1 MPDAMIRS
9 TLLLLTL
16 TLATTGVALA
26 QSRDLSS
33 RGERLDR
40 VAAIVN
46 DGVVLQSTVDYQVH
60 QVMQRLREQQQQL
73 PPMPILRQQVL
84 DRLVLQEVQLQR
96 AQRLG
101 IQVSDDQLNQALRD
115 IATRNNVEF
124 EKLPQTLAEQGIDYV
139 LYREDLRQEITLQLL
154 RQRDVLQR
162 IYVSPR
168 ELEQF
173 LARESSNRLDSE
185 EFDVSHILLSL
196 PEAATAQQ
204 IAEVE
209 QKARELIEKA
219 GNGEDFGRLA
229 LQYSQAQS
237 ALERGKLGWR
247 KGSQLPQFVAEAVT
261 DLQEGQV
268 SAPIRTPTGI
278 HIVRLDGRRSVDQPM
293 IVEQAHAR
301 HILLKPNEVQD
312 DALTQQRL
320 TEIRE
325 RILKGEDF
333 AAIASVTSEDQGSAS
348 QGGDLGWNSPGT
360 FVLEFEQVLASL
372 KENEISAPF
381 RSQFGWHIVQLL
393 GRRTHDQSD
402 EMKRNKAFAAIRE
415 SKADEETE
423 LWLRRLRDEAYVE
436 YKVL

>member
-1 MPDAMIRS
+1 MIRS
-9 TLLLLTL
+9 LLLL
-16 TLATTGVALA
+16 LAMALASTGSALA
-26 QSRDLSS
+26 QSSDLST
-33 RGERLDR
+33 RGQRLDR
-40 VAAIVN
+40 IAAIVN
-46 DGVVLQSTVDYQVH
+46 DGVVLQSAVDNQVA
-60 QVMQRLREQQQQL
+60 QVAERLREQQQPM
-73 PPMPILRQQVL
+73 PPMAILRQQVV
-84 DRLVLQEVQLQR
+84 DRLVLQEVQMQR
-96 AQRLG
+96 AERLG
-101 IQVSDDQLNQALRD
+101 IQVADDQLNEALRD
-115 IATRNNVEF
+115 VATRNKIEF
-124 EKLPQTLAEQGIDYV
+124 EKMPQTLAEQGIDYKS
-139 LYREDLRQEITLQLL
+139 YREDMRREITLQLL

-162 IYVSPR
+162 IYVAPR
-168 ELEQF
+168 ELEQY
-173 LARESSNRLDSE
+173 LARQSNNRLDNE

-209 QKARELIEKA
+209 QKAQELIDKA
-219 GNGEDFGRLA
+219 AAGEDFGRLA

-247 KGSQLPQFVAEAVT
+247 KGSQLPQFVAEAVMT
-261 DLQEGQV
+261 LQEGQT
-268 SAPIRTPTGI
+268 SRPIRTPTGI
-278 HIVRLDGRRSVDQPM
+278 HLVRLDGRRSIDQPVM
-293 IVEQAHAR
+293 VEQAHAR

-348 QGGDLGWNSPGT
+348 QGGDLGWASPGT

-372 KENEISAPF
+372 KENEISTPF
-381 RSQFGWHIVQLL
+381 RTQYGWHIMQLL

-402 EMKRNKAFAAIRE
+402 EMKRNKAYMAIRE

-423 LWLRRLRDEAYVE
+423 LWLRRLRDDAYVE
-436 YKVL
+436 YKIL

>member
-1 MPDAMIRS
+1 MIRS

-16 TLATTGVALA
+16 TVATTGMALA

-40 VAAIVN
+40 IAAIVN
-46 DGVVLQSTVDYQVH
+46 DGVVLQSAVDYQVR

-124 EKLPQTLAEQGIDYV
+124 EKLPQTLAEQGIDYA

-173 LARESSNRLDSE
+173 LARESNNRLDSE

-219 GNGEDFGRLA
+219 NNGEDFGRLA

-247 KGSQLPQFVAEAVT
+247 KGSQLPQFVADAVT
-261 DLQEGQV
+261 GLQQGQV

-278 HIVRLDGRRSVDQPM
+278 HLVRLDGRRSVDQPM

-372 KENEISAPF
+372 RENEISAPF

-402 EMKRNKAFAAIRE
+402 EMKRNKAYAAIRE

-436 YKVL
+436 FKVL

>member
-1 MPDAMIRS
+1 MIRS
-9 TLLLLTL
+9 LLLL
-16 TLATTGVALA
+16 LAMALASAGSAFA
-26 QSRDLSS
+26 QSRDLST

-40 VAAIVN
+40 IAAIVN
-46 DGVVLQSTVDYQVH
+46 EGVVLQSAVEHQIAQVAE
-60 QVMQRLREQQQQL
+60 RLKEQQQQM
-73 PPMPILRQQVL
+73 PPMAILRQQVL
-84 DRLVLQEVQLQR
+84 DRLVLQEVQMQR
-96 AQRLG
+96 AERLG
-101 IQVSDDQLNQALRD
+101 IQVADDQLNEALRD
-115 IATRNNVEF
+115 VATRNNIEF
-124 EKLPQTLAEQGIDYV
+124 EKMPQTLAEQGIDYKA
-139 LYREDLRQEITLQLL
+139 YREDMRREITLQLL

-162 IYVSPR
+162 IYVAPR
-168 ELEQF
+168 ELEQY
-173 LARESSNRLDSE
+173 LARQSNNRLDNE

-209 QKARELIEKA
+209 HKAQELIGKA
-219 GNGEDFGRLA
+219 AGGEDFGRLA

-247 KGSQLPQFVAEAVT
+247 KGSQLPQFVAEAVVN
-261 DLQEGQV
+261 LQEGQV
-268 SAPIRTPTGI
+268 SPPIRTSTGI
-278 HIVRLDGRRSVDQPM
+278 HLVRLDGRRSIDQPVM
-293 IVEQAHAR
+293 VEQAHAR

-348 QGGDLGWNSPGT
+348 QGGDLGWASPGT
-360 FVLEFEQVLASL
+360 FVLEFEQVLAKLS
-372 KENEISAPF
+372 ENEISVPF
-381 RSQFGWHIVQLL
+381 RTQYGWHIVQLL

-402 EMKRNKAFAAIRE
+402 EMKRNKAYMAIRE

-423 LWLRRLRDEAYVE
+423 LWLRRLRDDAYVE
-436 YKVL
+436 YKIL

>member
-1 MPDAMIRS
+1 MPATMIRS
-9 TLLLLTL
+9 ILLFLTL
-16 TLATTGVALA
+16 TLATTGTAIA

-46 DGVVLQSTVDYQVH
+46 DGVVLQSAVEFQVR
-60 QVMQRLREQQQQL
+60 QVIQRLREQQQQL

-115 IATRNNVEF
+115 IATRNGVEF
-124 EKLPQTLAEQGIDYV
+124 EKLPETLSGQGVDYV
-139 LYREDLRQEITLQLL
+139 MYREDLRHEITLQLL

-173 LARESSNRLDSE
+173 LARESNNRLDSE

-247 KGSQLPQFVAEAVT
+247 KGSQLPQFVAEAVIG
-261 DLQEGQV
+261 LQEGQV
-268 SAPIRTPTGI
+268 SPPIRTPTGV
-278 HIVRLDGRRSVDQPM
+278 HLVRLDGRRSVDQPM
-293 IVEQAHAR
+293 IVEQAQAR

-325 RILKGEDF
+325 RILKGENF

-381 RSQFGWHIVQLL
+381 RTQCGWHIVQLL

-402 EMKRNKAFAAIRE
+402 EMKRNKAYGAIRE

>member
-1 MPDAMIRS
+1 MIRS
-9 TLLLLTL
+9 LILLAVALVPTQ
-16 TLATTGVALA
+16 GALA
-26 QSRDLSS
+26 QSRDLSN

-40 VAAIVN
+40 IAAIVN
-46 DGVVLQSTVDYQVH
+46 DGVVLQSAVDQQVA
-60 QVMQRLREQQQQL
+60 QVAERLREQQQQM
-73 PPMPILRQQVL
+73 PPMAILRQQVL
-84 DRLVLQEVQLQR
+84 DRLVLQEVQMQR
-96 AQRLG
+96 ADRLG
-101 IQVSDDQLNQALRD
+101 IQVADDQLNQALRD
-115 IATRNNVEF
+115 VASRNNIEF
-124 EKLPQTLAEQGIDYV
+124 EKMPQTLAEQGIDYKT
-139 LYREDLRQEITLQLL
+139 YREDMRQEITLQLL

-162 IYVSPR
+162 IYVAPR
-168 ELEQF
+168 ELEQY
-173 LARESSNRLDSE
+173 LARQSNNRLDSE

-209 QKARELIEKA
+209 YKAKELIDKA
-219 GNGEDFGRLA
+219 ANGEDFGRLA

-247 KGSQLPQFVAEAVT
+247 KGSQLPQFVSEAVLG
-261 DLQEGQV
+261 LQEGQV
-268 SAPIRTPTGI
+268 SPPIRTPTGI
-278 HIVRLDGRRSVDQPM
+278 HLVRLDGRRSVDQPVM
-293 IVEQAHAR
+293 VEQAHAR

-312 DALTQQRL
+312 DALTEQRL

-348 QGGDLGWNSPGT
+348 QGGDLGWASPGT
-360 FVLEFEQVLASL
+360 FVPEFEQVLASL
-372 KENEISAPF
+372 EENAISKPF

-402 EMKRNKAFAAIRE
+402 EMKRNKAYTAIRE

>member
-1 MPDAMIRS
+1 MRDFMIRS
-9 TLLLLTL
+9 TFLLLTL
-16 TLATTGVALA
+16 IIAIPGIALA
-26 QSRDLSS
+26 QSRDLST

-46 DGVVLQSTVDYQVH
+46 DGVVLQSAVDTQVT
-60 QVMQRLREQQQQL
+60 QVVHRLREQQQQL
-73 PPMPILRQQVL
+73 PPMAILRQQVL
-84 DRLVLQEVQLQR
+84 DRLVLQEVQMQR
-96 AQRLG
+96 AERLG
-101 IQVSDDQLNQALRD
+101 VQVSDDQLNQALRD
-115 IATRNNVEF
+115 VAGRNNIEF
-124 EKLPQTLAEQGIDYV
+124 DKMPQTLAEQGIDYTA
-139 LYREDLRQEITLQLL
+139 YREDMRQEITLSLL

-162 IYVSPR
+162 IYVAPR
-168 ELEQF
+168 ELEQY
-173 LARESSNRLDSE
+173 LARQSNNRLDNE

-209 QKARELIEKA
+209 KTAKELIEKA

-247 KGSQLPQFVAEAVT
+247 KGSQLPQFVAEAVIG
-261 DLQEGQV
+261 LQAGQV
-268 SAPIRTPTGI
+268 SAPIRTTTGL
-278 HIVRLDGRRSVDQPM
+278 HVVRLDGRRSIDQPM
-293 IVEQAHAR
+293 MVEQAHAR
-301 HILLKPNEVQD
+301 HILLKTNEVQD

-320 TEIRE
+320 TDIRE

-333 AAIASVTSEDQGSAS
+333 AAIARVTSEDQGSAS
-348 QGGDLGWNSPGT
+348 QGVDLGLTSPGT
-360 FVLEFEQVLASL
+360 FVLEVEQTTGAL
-372 KENEISAPF
+372 KETEISAPF
-381 RSQFGWHIVQLL
+381 RTQFGWHIVQLL

-402 EMKRNKAFAAIRE
+402 EMKRNKAYAAIRE

-436 YKVL
+436 FKVL